1 MAGYSASYRC
11 LSPVLKRS
19 ALARPSRRHD
29 VELVWCD
36 KGCLCPGL
44 CCGRHKGE
52 AIHDHAR
59 AHRSAP
65 RPLGPIRWLSP
76 RSIAKQ
82 PLRAPPQR
90 ADGVDILEDRAHLR
104 RVSAGRVRRAR
115 RAYNPDGVTADGHSI
130 IYIADMGNNTVRAVN
145 LRVGTISTV
154 AGNGRGGD
162 GDPAI
167 QARLNSP
174 GGLAVDRHATL
185 YIAEIGDDRVRAV
198 DLHTG
203 IIRTVTGDGRRG
215 DREDGDPAVRAELGS
230 PAGLAVGGR
239 GILYIADFYNNG
251 VRAVDL
257 RTDIIPSLQANPDR
271 LSGRFTRQYHIA
283 IDTVHCYLALGT
295 EA

>member
-1 MAGYSASYRC
+1 MT
-11 LSPVLKRS
+11 
-19 ALARPSRRHD
+19 
-29 VELVWCD
+29 
-36 KGCLCPGL
+36 KGVC
-44 CCGRHKGE
+44 
-52 AIHDHAR
+52 AR
-59 AHRSAP
+59 ACAADVTRARLYTITHGRIG
-65 RPLGPIRWLSP
+65 RPLGPSVPPGGYPRAASP
-76 RSIAKQ
+76 SSRF
-82 PLRAPPQR
+82 
-90 ADGVDILEDRAHLR
+90 
-104 RVSAGRVRRAR
+104 AR
-115 RAYNPDGVTADGHSI
+115 RRSALTVSISSKTAHTCAAYPPDGSAVRAELYNPDGVTADGHSI

-162 GDPAI
+162 GGPAI